1 MNVRDS
7 SAITIVSGL
16 PRSGT
21 SLMMSMLDAGGMP
34 LLIDHIRQ
42 ADDDNPKGY
51 YEFERVKKLKAD
63 RAWLPDAQGK
73 AVKIISALL
82 SELPPEYRYKII
94 FMQRA
99 MQEVLASQRRMLT
112 RRGEHADGVG
122 DEAMAAIFSRH
133 LQHVERWLAQ
143 RPNMAVLYVNYA
155 RLVQSPAQFAHAVN
169 AFLGGG
175 LNEQKMIAAVDPS
188 LHRQH
193 ASG

>member
-1 MNVRDS
+1 
-7 SAITIVSGL
+7 
-16 PRSGT
+16 
-21 SLMMSMLDAGGMP
+21 MMSMLDAGGMP

-42 ADDDNPKGY
+42 ADADNPKGY

-73 AVKIISALL
+73 AVKVISALL

-99 MQEVLASQRRMLT
+99 IQEVLASQRRMLT
-112 RRGEHADGVG
+112 RRGEPADGVG

-143 RPNMAVLYVNYA
+143 RPNMAVLYVDYA

-169 AFLGGG
+169 AFLGGR
-175 LNEQKMIAAVDPS
+175 LDEQRMIATVDPS